1 MFGIDWNPH
10 FRRNVGRRFRH
21 PVRKALPMPPFP
33 SPARAPAALAVAAML
48 YLFTPGEALSQP
60 VLKTTTLTSSLASPW
75 GMAFLPDGRILV
87 TQRGGSLLIL
97 AADGKSV
104 QATVTGVPAVSAAG
118 QGGLL
123 DVVLD
128 PDFESDPWVYWTFS
142 EAGTGAE
149 AGLKGTAVAR
159 GRLVGT
165 ALQNVSVIYR
175 QVPKVAGDG
184 HFGSRLA
191 FRGDKTL
198 FVTLGERQQ
207 DTPGQAAGSR
217 AQNLTMTLGK
227 VVRINRD
234 GTIPADNPAIA
245 GARPEI
251 WSLGHRNPQG
261 GAMRPGTDDFW
272 LTEHGAEGG
281 DELNRVVAGGNYGWP
296 IVSYGCNYGQTNY
309 PACRVG
315 GGTHAPTYV
324 EPVSYWV
331 QESPS
336 APAPSS
342 IAPAGLHFYTGSGF
356 PEWQGHAFLGALAG
370 TALWRVELSGN
381 AEVAREM
388 IRGPSNSLN
397 ERIRDVSQGPDGWIY
412 ILTDSGK
419 LIRLSRDL
427 PAGPPAPNPAGVS
440 FGGQSMNTT
449 SPGRVVTI
457 TNTGASPIMVTG
469 AATTGPFAATHACT
483 TVASG
488 DSCRAT
494 VTFTPNAEG
503 THNGTLTV
511 QTSAGPAAVALTGS
525 GERSLVTHYYR
536 SILRRAPD
544 AGGKV
549 FWEGEAARL
558 AGLGANLN
566 ETWFSMA
573 GAFFT
578 SPEYLAQNRDNTGYV
593 TDLYATF
600 FNRAPDSGGLAFWTG
615 QLAAGMPRE
624 VVLVAFM
631 LSAEFQNFTQAIF
644 GSTRTRREVDTVV
657 DFYRGLLSR
666 LPDDGGFAAWVG
678 QFRAAQC
685 QGAGAVYASVESISS
700 GFMNSGEYAAR
711 NRTDA
716 QFVGDLY
723 NAFLR
728 RGGDL
733 AGVQYW
739 ISQLGAGV
747 TQNALRQQFIASP
760 EFSNRVNAII
770 AEGCMP

>member
-1 MFGIDWNPH
+1 MPS
-10 FRRNVGRRFRH
+10 
-21 PVRKALPMPPFP
+21 VRPFTY
-33 SPARAPAALAVAAML
+33 APADLMVAAML
-48 YLFTPGEALSQP
+48 CLFTPGDALSQP
-60 VLKTTTLTSSLASPW
+60 VLKTATLTSSLSSPW

-128 PDFESDPWVYWTFS
+128 PDFESDPWIYWTFS
-142 EAGTGAE
+142 ETGTGAE

-207 DTPGQAAGSR
+207 DTPGQTTGSR
-217 AQNLTMTLGK
+217 AQDLTMTLGK

-234 GTIPADNPAIA
+234 GTIPTNNPAIA

-296 IVSYGCNYGQTNY
+296 VVSYGCNYGQTNY
-309 PACRVG
+309 PACRAG
-315 GGTHAPTYV
+315 GGTHAPAYV

-331 QESPS
+331 QESPT

-381 AEVAREM
+381 TEVAREM

-412 ILTDSGK
+412 VLTDSGK
-419 LIRLSRDL
+419 LIRVSRDL
-427 PAGPPAPNPAGVS
+427 PTGPPAAQPAAVE
-440 FGGQSMNTT
+440 FGAHSMNTT
-449 SPGRVVTI
+449 APARLVTF
-457 TNTGASPIMVTG
+457 TNTSASALTVNGAS
-469 AATTGPFAATHACT
+469 TTGPFAALHACT

-488 DSCRAT
+488 DSCRVT
-494 VTFTPNAEG
+494 VTYTPTAEG
-503 THNGTLTV
+503 AQGGTLTL
-511 QTSAGPAAVALTGS
+511 QTSLGPAAVTLSGT

-544 AGGKV
+544 AGGKA
-549 FWEGEAARL
+549 FWEAEALRL
-558 AGLGANLN
+558 QGLGANVN
-566 ETWFSMA
+566 ETWYAMATFFYFSA
-573 GAFFT
+573 
-578 SPEYLAQNRDNTGYV
+578 EYTALGRTDAEFVG
-593 TDLYATF
+593 DLYMTF
-600 FNRAPDSGGLAFWTG
+600 FNRAADFGGLTFWTG
-615 QLAAGMPRE
+615 QLAQGMPRE
-624 VVLVAFM
+624 VVLVSFM
-631 LSAEFQNFTQAIF
+631 FSPEFQSFTQAIF
-644 GSTRTRREVDTVV
+644 GNVQARKEVDTVV

-666 LPDDGGFAAWVG
+666 LPDDGGFAGWVG

-685 QGAGAVYASVESISS
+685 AGAGAVYATVESISS
-700 GFMNSGEYAAR
+700 GFANSGEYTGR
-711 NRTDA
+711 NRTNA
-716 QFVGDLY
+716 QYVGDLY

-733 AGVQYW
+733 GGVQFW
-739 ISQLGAGV
+739 IGQLNGGA
-747 TQNALRQQFIASP
+747 TRNAIRQQFIASP
-760 EFSNRVNAII
+760 EFTNRVNAIV
-770 AEGCMP
+770 AEGCVP